1 MDMVKLT
8 GLWKNKDKRGE
19 TFLSGSLNAVSQIMV
34 MPNTHKKD
42 GDTKAPDYFL
52 YVSPK
57 DKPEGKPEFKPR
69 GSDL

>member
-8 GLWKNKDKRGE
+8 GLWKNKDKSGS
-19 TFLSGSLNAVSQIMV
+19 TFLSGSLNSISQVMV
-34 MPNTHKKD
+34 LPNTFKKD

-57 DKPEGKPEFKPR
+57 DKPEGKTENKPR
-69 GSDL
+69 SSDL